1 MKANAGP
8 PVRADLA
15 GLLGWADEAILPRE
29 FSERAGP
36 LDPVIQTR
44 LRVGADL
51 GTAYLVLVAL
61 DESNR
66 PVAGEWQFAE
76 VVRDGLVVDFIGA
89 TDLLR
94 GMKAR
99 LEHRLSRELT
109 SAASA
114 YPPGVPQAEVRAIA
128 NVVEAAGLRCS
139 GLVDEPSAANLVL
152 RLQDGA
158 IVDVGGGTTGIAIVH
173 NGQVT
178 YIADEPTGGTHFS
191 LVVAGSQDL
200 SFAEAEAL
208 KIRPEEQARLFPS
221 LKPVMEKVASIIL
234 RHVEGR
240 DVPSIILVG
249 GGSAF
254 RGMAEVVAEYTNI
267 STWVPPNPLFVT
279 PLGIAM
285 HDALQ

>member
-15 GLLGWADEAILPRE
+15 GLLAWGDETILPRE
-29 FSERAGP
+29 LSERAGP
-36 LDPVIQTR
+36 LDLVPRTR
-44 LRVGADL
+44 LHVGADL

-66 PVAGEWQFAE
+66 PLAGEWQFAE

-99 LEHRLSRELT
+99 LEHRLGRDLT

-114 YPPGVPQAEVRAIA
+114 YPPGVPQAEVRAVA

-152 RLQDGA
+152 QLQDGA

-178 YIADEPTGGTHFS
+178 YTADEPTGGTHFS

-208 KIRPEEQARLFPS
+208 KVRPEEQARLFPS
-221 LKPVMEKVASIIL
+221 LRPVMEKVASIIL

-240 DVPSIILVG
+240 DVPSIVMVG

-267 STWVPPNPLFVT
+267 PTWVPPNPLFVT